1 MIDLDGS
8 RIRVNYK
15 DPGDQGDINIAFSK
29 TAGAAVS
36 FNNGGFDG
44 SVMSPS
50 RNGYGVQTGF
60 NNGGFD
66 NSQKTPVAGLDGR
79 YAPEFDFS
87 NASLNVGQMNFD
99 INLSDG
105 ST

>member
-44 SVMSPS
+44 SVISPS
-50 RNGYGVQTGF
+50 RDGYGVQTGF

-66 NSQKTPVAGLDGR
+66 NSQKTLWLGWTVA
-79 YAPEFDFS
+79 
-87 NASLNVGQMNFD
+87 MHW
-99 INLSDG
+99 NLIFLMHH
-105 ST
+105 